1 MTTGVRR
8 RLGVEER
15 RQQLIGVALELF
27 SRRSP
32 DEVSIDEI
40 ASAAGISRPL
50 VYHYF
55 PGKLSLY
62 EAALKRASDDLAAR
76 FVEPHEGPLGAR
88 LLRVMR
94 RFFDF
99 VDEHGPGFS
108 ALMRGGPA
116 VGSSTTNA
124 LIDSVRQAAYV
135 QILSHLGVTDPPA
148 RLELVVRSWISLA
161 ESTALIWLDGR
172 RIPRAELE
180 VQLVH
185 DFAALTAVS
194 AAHDAE
200 MAALLR
206 ASPRWP
212 RTAASDGGRRARCP
226 RWPAGP
232 AHGGPY
238 DGLDLLRLGGHGQIG
253 VAARFQFRHRS
264 PGRGRG
270 GGEVH
275 DGQRGHGGRARTR
288 RHSSKPLMSG
298 RPTSTRAT
306 SGRVPSRSRTSS
318 STSASP
324 PLATG
329 TTWWPARASTA
340 PMAYRLAATSSTT
353 STVVPEVCCVPLP
366 YISTAPRAYVGGQ
379 TAGRGLRHPT

>member
-8 RLGVEER
+8 RMGVEER

-62 EAALKRASDDLAAR
+62 EAALKRAAEDLAGR
-76 FVEPHEGPLGAR
+76 FAEPAEGPLGAR
-88 LLRVMR
+88 LLRVMA

-124 LIDSVRQAAYV
+124 LIDSVRQAAYE
-135 QILSHLGVTDPPA
+135 QIIAHLGMPEPPA

-172 RIPRAELE
+172 RIPREELQT
-180 VQLVH
+180 QLVH
-185 DFAALTAVS
+185 DFAALMAVS
-194 AAHDAE
+194 AAYDEE
-200 MAALLR
+200 MGALLR
-206 ASPRWP
+206 RVLKDEPGEGPFGDLIARLIALAS
-212 RTAASDGGRRARCP
+212 
-226 RWPAGP
+226 
-232 AHGGPY
+232 
-238 DGLDLLRLGGHGQIG
+238 
-253 VAARFQFRHRS
+253 
-264 PGRGRG
+264 
-270 GGEVH
+270 
-275 DGQRGHGGRARTR
+275 
-288 RHSSKPLMSG
+288 
-298 RPTSTRAT
+298 
-306 SGRVPSRSRTSS
+306 
-318 STSASP
+318 
-324 PLATG
+324 
-329 TTWWPARASTA
+329 
-340 PMAYRLAATSSTT
+340 
-353 STVVPEVCCVPLP
+353 
-366 YISTAPRAYVGGQ
+366 
-379 TAGRGLRHPT
+379 

>member
-1 MTTGVRR
+1 M
-8 RLGVEER
+8 GVEER

-62 EAALKRASDDLAAR
+62 EAALQRASDDLAAR

-88 LLRVMR
+88 LLRVMHR
-94 RFFDF
+94 YFDF

-124 LIDSVRQAAYV
+124 LVDSVRQAAYV

-172 RIPRAELE
+172 RIPREELE
-180 VQLVH
+180 PQLVN
-185 DFAALTAVS
+185 DFAALAAVS
-194 AAHDAE
+194 AAYDEE

-206 ASPRWP
+206 GIVKDEPA
-212 RTAASDGGRRARCP
+212 DGP
-226 RWPAGP
+226 
-232 AHGGPY
+232 
-238 DGLDLLRLGGHGQIG
+238 
-253 VAARFQFRHRS
+253 F
-264 PGRGRG
+264 
-270 GGEVH
+270 
-275 DGQRGHGGRARTR
+275 
-288 RHSSKPLMSG
+288 
-298 RPTSTRAT
+298 
-306 SGRVPSRSRTSS
+306 
-318 STSASP
+318 
-324 PLATG
+324 
-329 TTWWPARASTA
+329 
-340 PMAYRLAATSSTT
+340 AYL
-353 STVVPEVCCVPLP
+353 
-366 YISTAPRAYVGGQ
+366 
-379 TAGRGLRHPT
+379 AGRLVTLAS

>member
-32 DEVSIDEI
+32 DQVSIDEI

-62 EAALKRASDDLAAR
+62 EAALQRAADELAAR

-88 LLRVMR
+88 LHRVMGR
-94 RFFDF
+94 YFDF

-124 LIDSVRQAAYV
+124 LVDSVRQAAYV

-172 RIPRAELE
+172 RIPREELE
-180 VQLVH
+180 SQLVH
-185 DFAALTAVS
+185 DFAALASVS
-194 AAHDAE
+194 AAYDQE
-200 MAALLR
+200 MGALLR
-206 ASPRWP
+206 RIFKEEPA
-212 RTAASDGGRRARCP
+212 DGPFADLAGR
-226 RWPAGP
+226 
-232 AHGGPY
+232 
-238 DGLDLLRLGGHGQIG
+238 LL
-253 VAARFQFRHRS
+253 
-264 PGRGRG
+264 
-270 GGEVH
+270 
-275 DGQRGHGGRARTR
+275 T
-288 RHSSKPLMSG
+288 
-298 RPTSTRAT
+298 
-306 SGRVPSRSRTSS
+306 
-318 STSASP
+318 
-324 PLATG
+324 LAT
-329 TTWWPARASTA
+329 
-340 PMAYRLAATSSTT
+340 
-353 STVVPEVCCVPLP
+353 
-366 YISTAPRAYVGGQ
+366 
-379 TAGRGLRHPT
+379 

>member
-8 RLGVEER
+8 RMGVEER

-62 EAALKRASDDLAAR
+62 EAALQRASDDLAGR
-76 FVEPHEGPLGAR
+76 FVEPREGPLGAR

-99 VDEHGPGFS
+99 VDDHGPGFA

-124 LIDSVRQAAYV
+124 LVDAVRQAAYL
-135 QILSHLGVTDPPA
+135 QILSHLDVEDPPA
-148 RLELVVRSWISLA
+148 RLELVVRSWISLV

-172 RIPRAELE
+172 RIERGELE

-185 DFAALTAVS
+185 DFAALAAVS
-194 AAHDAE
+194 AAYDPE
-200 MAALLR
+200 VAALLR
-206 ASPRWP
+206 EGLRGEPG
-212 RTAASDGGRRARCP
+212 DGP
-226 RWPAGP
+226 FT
-232 AHGGPY
+232 
-238 DGLDLLRLGGHGQIG
+238 DLVVRL
-253 VAARFQFRHRS
+253 
-264 PGRGRG
+264 
-270 GGEVH
+270 
-275 DGQRGHGGRARTR
+275 
-288 RHSSKPLMSG
+288 
-298 RPTSTRAT
+298 
-306 SGRVPSRSRTSS
+306 
-318 STSASP
+318 
-324 PLATG
+324 LA
-329 TTWWPARASTA
+329 
-340 PMAYRLAATSSTT
+340 LAAP
-353 STVVPEVCCVPLP
+353 PE
-366 YISTAPRAYVGGQ
+366 A
-379 TAGRGLRHPT
+379 

>member
-8 RLGVEER
+8 RMGVEER

-62 EAALKRASDDLAAR
+62 EAALKRASEDLASR
-76 FVEPHEGPLGAR
+76 FTEPHEGPLGAR

-94 RFFDF
+94 RFFEF

-124 LIDSVRQAAYV
+124 LVDSVHQAAYE
-135 QILSHLGVTDPPA
+135 QILSHLGVTEPPA

-172 RIPRAELE
+172 RIPREELE
-180 VQLVH
+180 SQLVQ
-185 DFAALTAVS
+185 DLGALLAVS
-194 AAHDAE
+194 AGHDEE

-206 ASPRWP
+206 P
-212 RTAASDGGRRARCP
+212 
-226 RWPAGP
+226 
-232 AHGGPY
+232 
-238 DGLDLLRLGGHGQIG
+238 LLRQE
-253 VAARFQFRHRS
+253 
-264 PGRGRG
+264 PG
-270 GGEVH
+270 
-275 DGQRGHGGRARTR
+275 DGPFADLVTR
-288 RHSSKPLMSG
+288 LVKL
-298 RPTSTRAT
+298 
-306 SGRVPSRSRTSS
+306 
-318 STSASP
+318 AS
-324 PLATG
+324 
-329 TTWWPARASTA
+329 
-340 PMAYRLAATSSTT
+340 
-353 STVVPEVCCVPLP
+353 
-366 YISTAPRAYVGGQ
+366 
-379 TAGRGLRHPT
+379 

>member
-8 RLGVEER
+8 RMGVEER

-27 SRRSP
+27 SQRSP
-32 DEVSIDEI
+32 DDVSIDEI

-62 EAALKRASDDLAAR
+62 EAALKRASDELASR

-99 VDEHGPGFS
+99 VDDHGPGFA

-116 VGSSTTNA
+116 VGSTATNA

-135 QILSHLGVTDPPA
+135 QILSHLDVPNPPA

-185 DFAALTAVS
+185 DFAALAAVS
-194 AAHDAE
+194 ATRDEE
-200 MAALLR
+200 MGALLR
-206 ASPRWP
+206 RMFKDEPADGPFSELVGRLVSLAS
-212 RTAASDGGRRARCP
+212 
-226 RWPAGP
+226 
-232 AHGGPY
+232 
-238 DGLDLLRLGGHGQIG
+238 
-253 VAARFQFRHRS
+253 
-264 PGRGRG
+264 
-270 GGEVH
+270 
-275 DGQRGHGGRARTR
+275 
-288 RHSSKPLMSG
+288 
-298 RPTSTRAT
+298 
-306 SGRVPSRSRTSS
+306 
-318 STSASP
+318 
-324 PLATG
+324 
-329 TTWWPARASTA
+329 
-340 PMAYRLAATSSTT
+340 
-353 STVVPEVCCVPLP
+353 
-366 YISTAPRAYVGGQ
+366 
-379 TAGRGLRHPT
+379 

>member
-8 RLGVEER
+8 RMGVDER

-62 EAALKRASDDLAAR
+62 EAALQRAADDLAAR
-76 FVEPHEGPLGAR
+76 FAEPHEGPLGAR

-94 RFFDF
+94 RYFDF
-99 VDEHGPGFS
+99 VDDHGPGFS

-124 LIDSVRQAAYV
+124 LIDSVRQAAYD
-135 QILSHLGVTDPPA
+135 QIVAHLGVENPPA

-185 DFAALTAVS
+185 DFAALAVVG
-194 AAHDAE
+194 AAQDEEMGALVRRVFKAE
-200 MAALLR
+200 
-206 ASPRWP
+206 
-212 RTAASDGGRRARCP
+212 
-226 RWPAGP
+226 PAEGP
-232 AHGGPY
+232 FG
-238 DGLDLLRLGGHGQIG
+238 DLLGRL
-253 VAARFQFRHRS
+253 V
-264 PGRGRG
+264 
-270 GGEVH
+270 
-275 DGQRGHGGRARTR
+275 T
-288 RHSSKPLMSG
+288 L
-298 RPTSTRAT
+298 
-306 SGRVPSRSRTSS
+306 
-318 STSASP
+318 AS
-324 PLATG
+324 
-329 TTWWPARASTA
+329 
-340 PMAYRLAATSSTT
+340 
-353 STVVPEVCCVPLP
+353 
-366 YISTAPRAYVGGQ
+366 
-379 TAGRGLRHPT
+379 

>member
-1 MTTGVRR
+1 M
-8 RLGVEER
+8 GVEER

-62 EAALKRASDDLAAR
+62 EAALQRASDDLAAR

-88 LLRVMR
+88 LLRVMHR
-94 RFFDF
+94 YFDF

-124 LIDSVRQAAYV
+124 LVDSVRQAAYV

-172 RIPRAELE
+172 RIPREELE
-180 VQLVH
+180 PQLVN
-185 DFAALTAVS
+185 DFAALAAVS
-194 AAHDAE
+194 AAYDEE

-206 ASPRWP
+206 GIVKDEPA
-212 RTAASDGGRRARCP
+212 DGP
-226 RWPAGP
+226 
-232 AHGGPY
+232 
-238 DGLDLLRLGGHGQIG
+238 
-253 VAARFQFRHRS
+253 F
-264 PGRGRG
+264 
-270 GGEVH
+270 
-275 DGQRGHGGRARTR
+275 
-288 RHSSKPLMSG
+288 
-298 RPTSTRAT
+298 
-306 SGRVPSRSRTSS
+306 
-318 STSASP
+318 
-324 PLATG
+324 
-329 TTWWPARASTA
+329 
-340 PMAYRLAATSSTT
+340 AYL
-353 STVVPEVCCVPLP
+353 
-366 YISTAPRAYVGGQ
+366 
-379 TAGRGLRHPT
+379 AGRLVALAS